1 MILSTPSF
9 PGPQPDLKMSQ
20 NACLW
25 SLLSL
30 LLFAAGRRDLGV
42 GGGRLLLCP
51 VGQAVSA
58 QCLECDI
65 IPPPPNRT
73 TAPSIRA
80 TPVPTLIALTHQPLA
95 SFLCPFFG
103 VMSLEGSSWMPHR
116 A

>member
-1 MILSTPSF
+1 
-9 PGPQPDLKMSQ
+9 MSQ

-25 SLLSL
+25 SLLWL

-58 QCLECDI
+58 QCLEGDI
-65 IPPPPNRT
+65 IRTPQPTRT
-73 TAPSIRA
+73 TALSIRA
-80 TPVPTLIALTHQPLA
+80 TPVPTLITLTHQPLA
-95 SFLCPFFG
+95 SFLSPLFG
-103 VMSLEGSSWMPHR
+103 VMSLEGSSWMPRR